1 MKTTKI
7 TIKNLFGIRET
18 TLDGKSV
25 EISGPKGSGKTS
37 VLDAIRYALT
47 NRSDRDYI
55 VHQGADE
62 GEIII
67 ETNTGLSIDRK
78 ALPAKSAGTVK
89 VRDGSMLQTR
99 PAEFL
104 AQIFT
109 PLQLDPVKFTQL
121 SRQEKNREILNLIE
135 FQWDMNWIK
144 EQFGE
149 IPQGVDYGQHI
160 LEVLNDIQAENGY
173 YFMHR
178 QDVNRDIRAKKAVI
192 ADIGSSLPIDYD
204 GERWEKENLSE
215 LYTEIEKIRKN
226 NETIEKAKRL
236 IDSHDGKIRSFQADK
251 EIKIAALDTEMAQQ
265 EKNIESELAQLE
277 ERIKAL
283 REKKDGLAGVKA
295 DKVKVIQ
302 SEYEA
307 SVSKYEAEQ
316 ASYAEYA
323 DMETTPID
331 DLMAKANE
339 TEKMKGH
346 INEWRRMLNIQKE
359 VDELQSES
367 NSLTEKIE
375 LARTLPGTILET
387 AEIPIEGLTVKD
399 GIPLING
406 LPVSNLSEGEKLDL
420 CIDVAIQNPS
430 GLQIILIDGTE
441 KLSEENRT
449 RLYEKCKKKGLQ
461 FIATRTTS
469 NNELTVIEL

>member
-1 MKTTKI
+1 MT
-7 TIKNLFGIRET
+7 
-18 TLDGKSV
+18 DYKSV
-25 EISGPKGSGKTS
+25 KQNGNVIPSPESFLKT
-37 VLDAIRYALT
+37 
-47 NRSDRDYI
+47 
-55 VHQGADE
+55 
-62 GEIII
+62 
-67 ETNTGLSIDRK
+67 
-78 ALPAKSAGTVK
+78 
-89 VRDGSMLQTR
+89 
-99 PAEFL
+99 
-104 AQIFT
+104 IFT
-109 PLQLDPVKFTQL
+109 PLQLSPMEFISMDKKTQ
-121 SRQEKNREILNLIE
+121 NATILDMIQYDWNL
-135 FQWDMNWIK
+135 DTIK
-144 EQFGE
+144 EWFGE
-149 IPQGVDYGQHI
+149 IPRDVNYEQNI
-160 LEVLNDIQAENGY
+160 LAVLNDIQAENGY

-204 GERWEKENLSE
+204 GERWEKENLSD

-236 IDSHDGKIRSFQADK
+236 RDSHDGKIRSFQADK
-251 EIKIAALDTEMAQQ
+251 EIKIAALDTEMVQQ

-375 LARTLPGTILET
+375 LARTLPGAILET